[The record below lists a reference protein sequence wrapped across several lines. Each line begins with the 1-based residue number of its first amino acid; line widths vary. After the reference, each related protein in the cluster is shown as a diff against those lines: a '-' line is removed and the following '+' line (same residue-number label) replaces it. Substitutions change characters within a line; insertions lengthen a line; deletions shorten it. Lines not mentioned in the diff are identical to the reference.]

1 MAGPYAK
8 KFSRTR
14 YGCKEYFEIHKHFMG
29 DDVINIEKDKAY
41 SSMEEA
47 KYHGE

>member
-1 MAGPYAK
+1 
-8 KFSRTR
+8 
-14 YGCKEYFEIHKHFMG
+14 MG

-47 KYHGE
+47 KYHGEQKTFPYENYVFIFEKNMRILSRNNE